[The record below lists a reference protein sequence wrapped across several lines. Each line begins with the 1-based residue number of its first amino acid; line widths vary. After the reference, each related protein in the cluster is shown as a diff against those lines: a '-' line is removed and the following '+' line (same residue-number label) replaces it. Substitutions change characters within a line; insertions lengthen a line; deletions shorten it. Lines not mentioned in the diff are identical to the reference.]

1 LRRGSVFPFSQRDPS
16 TTYSVVVLDQYIVV
30 YGVLRDSL
38 VETMKAAIAPLAE
51 RGLSMAKYV
60 LALDQGTTSS
70 RAIVFDHDGAIV
82 SVAQQEFPQIY
93 PSPGLVEHDP
103 EAIWSSQLAVAH
115 EAMKKAGASA
125 ADVAAI
131 GITNQRETAIV
142 WEKSTG
148 KPVFNAIVWQSR
160 LTVPICDALKAKG
173 FDKEIRERTGLVT
186 DAYFSGTKVKWI
198 LDNVPGARE
207 KADRGELLFGNVDTF
222 LMWRLSKGRVFAT
235 DPSNASRT
243 LLYNIYKGQWDDVI
257 LNELGIPRS
266 MLPTVMPSS
275 GVFGETDPEFFGAA
289 IKMAGDAGD
298 QQAATFGQACYE
310 VGMAKNTYG
319 TGCFMLMNTGE
330 KGVPSQ
336 NGLLTTLAWGI
347 DSKTYY
353 ALEGAIFI
361 TGAAVQWLRDGLGVI
376 KQSVDVEAL
385 ADTVPDNGGVYLV
398 PAFVGLGAPYWDPY
412 ARGTIIGLTRGSTVG
427 HIARAT
433 LESMCYQTRD
443 VLEAMTAD
451 SKVDLKTLRVDGGAV
466 VNNLL
471 MQFQADI
478 LGVPVQRPKVAETT
492 ALGAAYL
499 AGLAVGFWGS
509 QEEVAEHW
517 AIDRTFEPQMSADQR
532 EKLYAGWKRAVERSR
547 NWEQA

>member
-1 LRRGSVFPFSQRDPS
+1 
-16 TTYSVVVLDQYIVV
+16 
-30 YGVLRDSL
+30 
-38 VETMKAAIAPLAE
+38 
-51 RGLSMAKYV
+51 MAKYV

-70 RAIVFDHDGAIV
+70 RAIVFDHAGSIV

-103 EAIWSSQLAVAH
+103 EAIWSSQLAVAR
-115 EAMKKAGASA
+115 EAMQKAGASA
-125 ADVAAI
+125 SDVAAI
-131 GITNQRETAIV
+131 GITNQRETTVV
-142 WEKSTG
+142 WEKATG

-198 LDNVPGARE
+198 LDNVAGVRE
-207 KADRGELLFGNVDTF
+207 KAERGEVLFGNIDTF
-222 LMWRLSKGRVFAT
+222 LMWRLSKGRVHAT

-243 LLYNIYKGQWDDVI
+243 LMYNIYKGDWDDVI
-257 LNELGIPRS
+257 LNELGVPRA
-266 MLPTVMPSS
+266 MLPTVGNSS
-275 GVFGETDPEFFGAA
+275 GVFGETDPEFFGGA

-310 VGMAKNTYG
+310 PGMSKNTYG
-319 TGCFMLMNTGE
+319 TGNFMLMNTGS

-336 NGLLTTLAWGI
+336 NGLLTTIGWGI
-347 DSKTYY
+347 EGKTTYC
-353 ALEGAIFI
+353 LEGAIFI
-361 TGAAVQWLRDGLGVI
+361 TGAAVQWLRDSLKAI
-376 KQSVDVEAL
+376 KSSGEVEFLAASVS
-385 ADTVPDNGGVYLV
+385 DNGGVYMV

-412 ARGTIIGLTRGSTVG
+412 ARGTIVGLTRGSEVA

-451 SKVDLKTLRVDGGAV
+451 SGVHVTTLRVDGGAV

-471 MQFQADI
+471 MQFQADV

-499 AGLAVGFWGS
+499 AGLATGFWS
-509 QEEVAEHW
+509 SEQEVAEHW
-517 AIDRTFEPQMSADQR
+517 AVDRTFEPKMSSDER
-532 EKLYAGWKRAVERSR
+532 EKLYAGWKRAVERSMH
-547 NWEQA
+547 WEQA